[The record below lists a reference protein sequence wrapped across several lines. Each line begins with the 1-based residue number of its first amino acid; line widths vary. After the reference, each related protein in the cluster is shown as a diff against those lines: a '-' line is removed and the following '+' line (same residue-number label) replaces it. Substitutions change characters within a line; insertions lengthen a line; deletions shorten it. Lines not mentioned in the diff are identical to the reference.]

1 MNRRECVLAA
11 MAPAKGTQHSPVQV
25 QKLFFLID
33 RNVADFVDGPHFD
46 FRPYNY
52 GPFDKAVYEVL
63 EELATEGYVDIILER
78 TWVNYKLTVIGQ
90 KLGEE
95 LLCGLQ
101 EEAKQFIERIS
112 EFVRGLTFTQLVSA
126 IYRGYPEMRANSVF
140 QE

>member
-1 MNRRECVLAA
+1 MNRRECVLTG
-11 MAPAKGTQHSPVQV
+11 MAPAKGAQHSPVQV

-33 RNVADFVDGPHFD
+33 RNIADSVDGPHFD
-46 FRPYNY
+46 FRPYDY
-52 GPFDKAVYEVL
+52 GPFDKTVYEVL
-63 EELATEGYVDIILER
+63 EELAAEGYVDIIPER

-90 KLGEE
+90 ELGEE

-101 EEAKQFIERIS
+101 EKARQFVERIS